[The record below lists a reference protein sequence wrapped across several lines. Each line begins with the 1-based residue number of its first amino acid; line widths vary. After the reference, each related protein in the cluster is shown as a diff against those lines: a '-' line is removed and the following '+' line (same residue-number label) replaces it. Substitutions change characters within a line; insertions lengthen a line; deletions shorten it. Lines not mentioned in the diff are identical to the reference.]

1 MSSVGRWSCTS
12 PVWCDVDTTR
22 LRKRT
27 GPRSTGVNSIAS
39 GEALE
44 HPVSGLAA
52 EREVLLA
59 AGRGDAEHGLVLVG
73 AGAVDYLDER
83 ERVRRGAVALRRVGG
98 ASRGVE
104 ALARPAAVLRV
115 GGGEV
120 PVDLGEV
127 DVEAPAGRRQLAP
140 AADRAAN
147 GEDDHERDENAED
160 DCEPGRHAQ

>member
-39 GEALE
+39 G
-44 HPVSGLAA
+44 
-52 EREVLLA
+52 
-59 AGRGDAEHGLVLVG
+59 
-73 AGAVDYLDER
+73 
-83 ERVRRGAVALRRVGG
+83 
-98 ASRGVE
+98 E

-140 AADRAAN
+140 AADRAAD
-147 GEDDHERDENAED
+147 GEDDHERDEHADD